1 MYLTNWTIIIEVN
14 VYGLTTS
21 CVFFLYTNPHTIT
34 TQIFL
39 WSWELLFRFTLRKWW
54 FSSTLTCPLQPHTA
68 PHKITLLIFFTL
80 LQDDWHTK
88 FHRVSNKYLDKD
100 KSKPWRTSQFKT
112 KCIKRTKP
120 NASTRTKANVS
131 KRTKPSASTTTKNLV
146 VGILGCWNGEF
157 GGENLEMAE
166 LGEASSLYKKLLH
179 SRSICWF

>member
-80 LQDDWHTK
+80 LQDDLHTK
-88 FHRVSNKYLDKD
+88 FVPPQGQQQVPWQGQIQALKNISIQNQVHQKD
-100 KSKPWRTSQFKT
+100 KT
-112 KCIKRTKP
+112 KCINTDEGKCINKDKTKCI
-120 NASTRTKANVS
+120 NN
-131 KRTKPSASTTTKNLV
+131 NQEF
-146 VGILGCWNGEF
+146 GCWNSWLLEWRIWGRKF
-157 GGENLEMAE
+157 GNGRIR
-166 LGEASSLYKKLLH
+166 GG
-179 SRSICWF
+179 IQPV